1 MKGLYV
7 YNMHKGIYNP
17 FACRLFQREKQD
29 GHKYIMCQMCRTRRK
44 REEKE
49 KGKNEDA
56 KTL

>member
-1 MKGLYV
+1 M
-7 YNMHKGIYNP
+7 YNMCITLLLLG
-17 FACRLFQREKQD
+17 FTERKQD